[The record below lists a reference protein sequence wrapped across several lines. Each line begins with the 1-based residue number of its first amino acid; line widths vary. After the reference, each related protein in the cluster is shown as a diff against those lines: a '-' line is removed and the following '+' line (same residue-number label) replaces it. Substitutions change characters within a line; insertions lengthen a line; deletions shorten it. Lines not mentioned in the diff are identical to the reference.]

1 MWLSITQK
9 SRRHPNAFISK
20 HSFSV
25 SRVLLKRKGIKDR
38 SRPGISKDNN
48 RFSQYPCLFLHT
60 ALLFSFKVNY
70 VYLFSLNYKNKQW
83 PSSENFFIS
92 NFLYTSCYCSLPFW
106 GLGDDYGQFSYLT
119 PPHFFGEWL
128 WKPARLHCYPSV
140 NYKCARHP
148 KHWGGSAV
156 IRKNPRGYGQCHLR
170 LARWPLEHQMCKR
183 GMINCFLDESCKW
196 AEATKTEEIRAS
208 KFPKNS
214 SFCSWKNC
222 LLIQRELILDNG

>member
-1 MWLSITQK
+1 MWLSITQI

-25 SRVLLKRKGIKDR
+25 HRVLLKRKGIKGR

-48 RFSQYPCLFLHT
+48 RVFKHACLFLHT

-70 VYLFSLNYKNKQW
+70 VC
-83 PSSENFFIS
+83 PFFFKLQKKTMTLIRE
-92 NFLYTSCYCSLPFW
+92 FLYFQYSISFLLLQSAFLRT
-106 GLGDDYGQFSYLT
+106 GDDYGQFSYLT
-119 PPHFFGEWL
+119 PPHLFGEWL

-170 LARWPLEHQMCKR
+170 LARWPLEHQMGKR
-183 GMINCFLDESCKW
+183 EMINCFLY
-196 AEATKTEEIRAS
+196 
-208 KFPKNS
+208 
-214 SFCSWKNC
+214 
-222 LLIQRELILDNG
+222 